1 MFTPKVGFFYRYC
14 FFNVFSSENWC
25 RGEPKMKLIFSNSS
39 GFALVQKKHLG
50 TDRLIHFQ
58 EIHSNETLT
67 DSSPHEVFVW
77 CGIGWGWKYENQI
90 CWKLFTSDS
99 FKCHYKQLFGSMFD
113 GWFSCWAIFGGG
125 FTYVFC
131 SCSYPCFE
139 ECSSYPIGFG
149 IFTFTININHPSRW
163 IYRSHWWGEK
173 RMTSLI
179 EIWSFFFGEVSSD
192 QKTLV
197 EILPRHI
204 ARLFRKPWNKDP
216 GTFTNQ
222 EFIVHVK
229 CQGSCHA
236 FQTLVWGGLC
246 ITFCWVTLLESRG
259 AGRKPS
265 HQLEQLENPW
275 TTNLSDFSL
284 SWKTGH

>member
-1 MFTPKVGFFYRYC
+1 MYITSTYTIQVMSGTTLSFGIIPDLKEATMPFGNYAESFFPWVSTWRFIEFRTNFQTPRNGIIQNQECSLRRLVSSIDI
-14 FFNVFSSENWC
+14 VFLMC
-25 RGEPKMKLIFSNSS
+25 LAPRIGAGGKPKMKLIFSNSS

-90 CWKLFTSDS
+90 CWKFFTSDS

-149 IFTFTININHPSRW
+149 IFTFTININHPSRLLGEYTSP
-163 IYRSHWWGEK
+163 IDGEK
-173 RMTSLI
+173 KGWPV
-179 EIWSFFFGEVSSD
+179 WSKSD
-192 QKTLV
+192 
-197 EILPRHI
+197 
-204 ARLFRKPWNKDP
+204 
-216 GTFTNQ
+216 
-222 EFIVHVK
+222 
-229 CQGSCHA
+229 
-236 FQTLVWGGLC
+236 
-246 ITFCWVTLLESRG
+246 
-259 AGRKPS
+259 
-265 HQLEQLENPW
+265 
-275 TTNLSDFSL
+275 LSFSER
-284 SWKTGH
+284 